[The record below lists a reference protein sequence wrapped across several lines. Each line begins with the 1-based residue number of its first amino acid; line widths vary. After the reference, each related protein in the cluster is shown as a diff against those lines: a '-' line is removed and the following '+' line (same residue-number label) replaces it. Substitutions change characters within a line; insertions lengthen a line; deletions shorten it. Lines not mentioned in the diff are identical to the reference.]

1 MTDKKF
7 IDELVENGKKNGTV
21 SLKEILEVVLEDS
34 EEFEE
39 IKKTLEAE
47 EILIEDDEFSDD
59 DEDLDN
65 YDDLYEED
73 PDDIGEIPSD
83 DMDSDDSED
92 FDDFIDKIENDP
104 EFAEFTIEIEN
115 ELKTKDIE
123 DLIPSTTI
131 ISADDPVKMYLK
143 EIGQIPLLTAQR
155 ELELSRTI
163 QEGLAAEEMLESIK
177 KNNKTVSPEEME
189 RIENLITEGEDARAI
204 LTESNLRLV
213 VSIAR
218 KFLGRGMQIQDLI
231 QEGSLGLMKVVK
243 KFDPTK
249 GCKFSTYAT
258 WWIKQAI
265 TRAISDQSRTIRI
278 PVHMGEQINRMARIQ
293 KKLTQELHREPTVQE
308 IADEMGEKVEK
319 IRQIQ
324 KIAQEP
330 VSLEKSVGEED
341 DSTLGDFISDTSM
354 PNPLEY
360 TMQEKFKE
368 ELDKLLKELH
378 PREEQVMR
386 LRYGLIDGRVHTLE
400 EVGKLFNVT
409 RERIRQIEAKAIK
422 RLKNPSRQAKLRAL
436 KGYID

>member
-1 MTDKKF
+1 MTDKKTNASL
-7 IDELVENGKKNGTV
+7 IDELIENGKKNGTI
-21 SLKEILEVVLEDS
+21 SLKEILDVVEEDS
-34 EEFEE
+34 EEFDE
-39 IKKTLEAE
+39 IKKILDSE
-47 EILIEDDEFSDD
+47 EVLIVNDDHLDEDDDPEK
-59 DEDLDN
+59 LD
-65 YDDLYEED
+65 
-73 PDDIGEIPSD
+73 
-83 DMDSDDSED
+83 ED

-104 EFAEFTIEIEN
+104 EFAEFTNEIEN

-123 DLIPSTTI
+123 DLISSSTI

-163 QEGLAAEEMLESIK
+163 QEGLAAEEMLENMK
-177 KNNKTVSPEEME
+177 KNNKTLSPEEEE
-189 RIENLITEGEDARAI
+189 RIENLITEGQDARDI

-231 QEGSLGLMKVVK
+231 QEGNMGLMKVVK

-278 PVHMGEQINRMARIQ
+278 PVHMGEQINRMARVQ

-378 PREEQVMR
+378 PREEEVMR
-386 LRYGLIDGRVHTLE
+386 LRYGLKDGRVHTLE

-422 RLKNPSRQAKLRAL
+422 RLKNPSRQNKLKSL

>member
-7 IDELVENGKKNGTV
+7 IDELVENGKKSGTV

-73 PDDIGEIPSD
+73 PDDIGEITGD
-83 DMDSDDSED
+83 DVDSEDSED

-243 KFDPTK
+243 KFDPTQ